1 MNRLSTTILIGVL
14 ISMYS
19 TTIFAAGGEVS
30 LKENRSEF
38 STNMSIQE
46 FNKYYWYKEELQKI
60 CKRYQISSNGTKA
73 TLKSRIEGV
82 LLGGTREFCDD
93 ESTDF
98 QVDIRDEKLDLNIDI
113 NSKDYS
119 KLNVKIINGFKF
131 SPEWRI
137 FCGTVLGEKNFKF
150 TKAMAATV
158 RKVKK
163 EKNKNFT
170 VMDLLKIY
178 KIGKQCKST
187 KIYPFDFMQ
196 PEEQTYQ
203 WNNFVRD
210 FNQDSRSKFFKDK
223 MKVAALLWRKV
234 RDNPGEKRYRS
245 SLIDEYISKIND
257 LREGNILE

>member
-1 MNRLSTTILIGVL
+1 MLMGVL
-14 ISMYS
+14 VFMNS
-19 TTIFAAGGEVS
+19 TIEES
-30 LKENRSEF
+30 LKENRPEF

-46 FNKYYWYKEELQKI
+46 FNKYYWYKEELQEI
-60 CKRYQISSNGTKA
+60 CKRYQISSGGTKA

-82 LLGGTREFCDD
+82 LLGGTGEFCDD
-93 ESTDF
+93 KSTDF
-98 QVDIRDEKLDLNIDI
+98 QVGIKEEKLDLIIDI

-137 FCGTVLGEKNFKF
+137 FCGTVLGKKNFKF
-150 TKAMAATV
+150 TKEMAATV

-170 VMDLLKIY
+170 VTDLLKIY
-178 KIGKQCKST
+178 KIGKQRKST
-187 KIYPFDFMQ
+187 KTYPFDFMQ
-196 PEEQTYQ
+196 PEERTYQ

-210 FNQDSRSKFFKDK
+210 FNQDSRSKFFKAK

-234 RDNPGEKRYRS
+234 RDNPGEKRYRL
-245 SLIDEYISKIND
+245 SLIDEYRDEIDD
-257 LREGNILE
+257 LQKDDIIG